1 VTEDRL
7 PDLPLVSIITPS
19 FNQGRFI
26 RQTIESVL
34 AQDYPRI
41 EYIVVDGGST
51 DDTVD
56 ILRGYDGRLSWSSEE
71 DRGQA
76 DGINKGFRRA
86 RGDILAWLNSDDT
99 YLPGAV
105 SAAVN
110 HLVHHRDCAM
120 VYGDGLLIDERGDV
134 TGPFRATEPFNLW
147 KLVYV
152 SDYILQQTTFFR
164 RSAIEA
170 VGYLDE
176 RLHWGLDWDLF
187 IKLGKRFRVDY
198 LPREMANLR
207 EYTATKTFSGGRQ
220 RLAELASIVRRHGSR
235 RYPPALF
242 TYGTDTYFRLTFEA
256 LARHA
261 PVRFARLVSTME
273 RRLAGPVY
281 GLVAPFVHG
290 AQGYYTDG
298 WVCRR
303 AHFLLRKSEK
313 ASALTVRGRLLPR
326 RFRRGRLR
334 LTATMNGTR
343 LESRVVTSVGKF
355 EVAWTVPL
363 AQRDADL
370 VEVRL
375 DCRPTFRPS
384 WIPFRGDRRRLAF
397 QLDEIEFID

>member
-1 VTEDRL
+1 VTENRSFN
-7 PDLPLVSIITPS
+7 LPLVSIITPS

-26 RQTIESVL
+26 QQTIESVL

-51 DDTVD
+51 DDTVE
-56 ILRGYDGRLSWSSEE
+56 ILRRYEGRLSWSSER

-86 RGDILAWLNSDDT
+86 RGEILAWLNSDDT

-105 SAAVN
+105 SAAVD
-110 HLVHHRDCAM
+110 HLERHRDCAM
-120 VYGDGLLIDERGDV
+120 VYGDGFLINEQGDIV
-134 TGPFRATEPFNLW
+134 RPFGATEPFNLW
-147 KLVYV
+147 KLIYV
-152 SDYILQQTTFFR
+152 SDFILQQTTFFR
-164 RSAIEA
+164 RSALEA

-187 IKLGKRFRVDY
+187 IKLGKRFSVDY

-207 EYTATKTFSGGRQ
+207 EYTTTKTSSGGRR
-220 RLAELASIVRRHGSR
+220 RLAELAAIVRRHGTR

-242 TYGTDTYFRLTFEA
+242 SYGTDTYFRLVFEL
-256 LARHA
+256 LARRA
-261 PVRFARLVSTME
+261 PSRIARLLPAVE

-303 AHFLLRKSEK
+303 AYFLLRKSE
-313 ASALTVRGRLLPR
+313 AATTLTVRGRLIRR
-326 RFRRGRLR
+326 RFRRSRLR
-334 LTATMNGTR
+334 VTVTMNGTR
-343 LESRVVTSVGKF
+343 LARQVTHSVGSF
-355 EVAWTVPL
+355 EMVWGVPADLRDVA
-363 AQRDADL
+363 L

-375 DCRPTFRPS
+375 DCSPTFRPS
-384 WIPFRGDRRRLAF
+384 LVPFRGDRRRLAF
-397 QLDEIEFID
+397 QLDEIAFA

>member
-1 VTEDRL
+1 L

-34 AQDYPRI
+34 GQDYPRI

-56 ILRGYDGRLSWSSEE
+56 ILRGYDGRLTWSSAR
-71 DRGQA
+71 DGGQA
-76 DGINKGFRRA
+76 DAINQGFRRA
-86 RGDILAWLNSDDT
+86 RGEIVAWLNSDDT

-105 SAAVN
+105 SAAVS
-110 HLVHHRDCAM
+110 HLVQHRDCAM
-120 VYGDGLLIDERGDV
+120 VYGDGFLIDERGAV
-134 TGPFRATEPFNLW
+134 TGRFPATEPFNLW

-152 SDYILQQTTFFR
+152 SDFILQQTTFFR
-164 RSAIEA
+164 RAALEA

-176 RLHWGLDWDLF
+176 TLHWGLDWDLF

-207 EYTATKTFSGGRQ
+207 EYTTTKTSSGGRR
-220 RLAELASIVRRHGSR
+220 RLAELAAIVRRHGSR

-242 TYGTDTYFRLTFEA
+242 SYGTDTYVRLTFET
-256 LARHA
+256 LARRAPARLASGVSALERHLAA
-261 PVRFARLVSTME
+261 PVHN
-273 RRLAGPVY
+273 
-281 GLVAPFVHG
+281 LVAPFVHA
-290 AQGYYTDG
+290 AQGYFTDG

-303 AHFLLRKSEK
+303 AYFLLRRSRMDTTL
-313 ASALTVRGRLLPR
+313 ALRGRFLPR
-326 RFRRGRLR
+326 RFRRRRLR
-334 LTATMNGTR
+334 VTATMNGTR
-343 LESRVVTSVGKF
+343 LEPRVVRTIGKF
-355 EVAWTVPL
+355 EVSWPVPPE
-363 AQRDADL
+363 QRDAEL

-397 QLDEIEFID
+397 QLDEIGFV